1 MTDDSYLEKS
11 GDSPRMGK
19 AAEFLVAAFCILA
32 TRARLNVSTSLV
44 DDEGVDLV
52 FHLRDGTA
60 TLGVQVKAR
69 MSDTKG
75 VQQGKFIAQV
85 QASTFRPRS
94 DLDLLFVAIDVE
106 RGAVQR
112 AWLIPSPAFSAVVP
126 KANVRGKYR
135 FVASLKD
142 GSADQWRQYRL
153 EPLELPTA
161 ILSRLEVLSAV

>member
-44 DDEGVDLV
+44 DDEGVDFV

-94 DLDLLFVAIDVE
+94 NLDLLFVAIDVE

-112 AWLIPSPAFSAVVP
+112 ARQFRAELSPLSYQ
-126 KANVRGKYR
+126 KANVR
-135 FVASLKD
+135 AST
-142 GSADQWRQYRL
+142 GSSHR
-153 EPLELPTA
+153 
-161 ILSRLEVLSAV
+161 